1 MKMRKRIGSSE
12 WWKNPENKEKWKES
26 HRLARERIAKVF
38 DSEYDALEAIILEMK
53 DTAHYPMKFK
63 FKVLNEK
70 RKSSLNGRTS
80 SGKYFTK
87 YCAEVSHCGKYF
99 LISPESSEHAK
110 IVMPMGELKRLEVV
124 KRVVVFVKNTY
135 RKYVKK
141 EDE

>member
-1 MKMRKRIGSSE
+1 MRKRIGNSE
-12 WWKNPENKEKWKES
+12 WWKNPDNKEKWKES

-53 DTAHYPMKFK
+53 DTAHYPMKFR

-70 RKSSLNGRTS
+70 RKASLNGRTS

-99 LISPESSEHAK
+99 LISPESSDHAK

-124 KRVVVFVKNTY
+124 KRVVVFIKNTY

-141 EDE
+141 EDEE